1 MNRRGRRDAG
11 RGPVDPPS
19 HAADRPGLG
28 DLRPLHLGATQ
39 TGPNAI
45 QVSLELRVLIL
56 RHFAERHP
64 ELVPQE
70 PRDDARAEGRAKAG
84 TP

>member
-1 MNRRGRRDAG
+1 VTPVVVRLIHRRT
-11 RGPVDPPS
+11 PPTVQAS
-19 HAADRPGLG
+19 VTCDHCTW
-28 DLRPLHLGATQ
+28 GATQ